1 MMSYGYSKTITPT
14 PSGAWSWSVRDPH
27 QQRLASG
34 TDTSQ
39 GAADLAAA
47 AALATHLVLAGVLRD
62 DGEPMS
68 GNEDVDSDNA
78 APSNVA
84 D

>member
-1 MMSYGYSKTITPT
+1 MSYGYSKTITQT
-14 PSGAWSWSVRDPH
+14 PNGAWSWSVLDPH

-34 TDTSQ
+34 TDASQ
-39 GAADLAAA
+39 DDAHLAAA
-47 AALATHLVLAGVLRD
+47 DALATQLVLAGVLRD

-68 GNEDVDSDNA
+68 GYWDVDNDNTA
-78 APSNVA
+78 TSNVT

>member
-1 MMSYGYSKTITPT
+1 MGYGYLKTITQT
-14 PSGAWSWSVRDPH
+14 PSGEWSWSVLDPH

-34 TDTSQ
+34 TDANQ
-39 GAADLAAA
+39 DAAHLAAA
-47 AALATHLVLAGVLRD
+47 AALVTQLVLVGVLRD

-68 GNEDVDSDNA
+68 GYWDVDNDNT

>member
-1 MMSYGYSKTITPT
+1 MGYGYSKTVTPT
-14 PSGAWSWSVRDPH
+14 PSGAWSWSVLDPH

-39 GAADLAAA
+39 DAADLAAA
-47 AALATHLVLAGVLRD
+47 DALATQLVLAGVLRD

-68 GNEDVDSDNA
+68 GYWDVDNDNTA
-78 APSNVA
+78 ASNVA